1 VSAVTEMIRAAA
13 ADGVEVRI
21 EDGRVILRGPTDRL
35 PLWRE
40 RLRPL
45 KGELVA
51 ANDSHVLDEA
61 QEERAA
67 IMHFDGGIDPRLAE
81 RLALHGGFP
90 GIRWHELALVDAQE
104 SSLWVV
110 VLPDGRLSTLATVEP
125 IPRPISYAAA
135 WPARFTS
142 PEPTDETTP
151 ATEVAT
157 QAIERVRKVAEP
169 IAPAGAGC
177 PTRRQQ
183 NGTESQKK
191 REGQK

>member
-1 VSAVTEMIRAAA
+1 MIRAAA

-21 EDGRVILRGPTDRL
+21 ADGRVILRGPTDRL

-51 ANDSHVLDEA
+51 ANDSHGLDEA

-67 IMHFDGGIDPRLAE
+67 IMHFDGGIEPRLAE

-90 GIRWHELALVDAQE
+90 GIRWHELALIDAQE

-125 IPRPISYAAA
+125 IPRPMSYAAA

-142 PEPTDETTP
+142 PEPPDETAP
-151 ATEVAT
+151 AAEVAT
-157 QAIERVRKVAEP
+157 HAIERIKTVAESITP
-169 IAPAGAGC
+169 SGAAH
-177 PTRRQQ
+177 PMRRPQTGADGPK
-183 NGTESQKK
+183 NG
-191 REGQK
+191 GA